1 MNDHDRKLAAQ
12 LQAQL
17 VKVLSPY
24 VGELGTQRTK
34 QAIED
39 TVQSAINDIANQVV
53 EAPPVVEVVEAPER
67 PGTYEIL
74 LHGAGPRTDAI
85 FRGLSDPGPPK
96 QPADPARL
104 LARLLHEEFDKE
116 SWGDIDPYWV
126 EMVANGL
133 DEPEDPDDC
142 DPDAVEEA
150 KNLKKVLDRVVSRLD
165 ELRLKEGK

>member
-1 MNDHDRKLAAQ
+1 MNDQDSRLTTQ
-12 LQAQL
+12 LREQL
-17 VKVLSPY
+17 KKILSPY
-24 VGELGTQRTK
+24 ISEPGTQRTK

-39 TVQSAINDIANQVV
+39 TVQSAISDIANQVG
-53 EAPPVVEVVEAPER
+53 EAPPVVEVVEAQER

-96 QPADPARL
+96 QPTDPARL

-116 SWGDIDPYWV
+116 SWGDIDPVWV
-126 EMVANGL
+126 GMVADGL

-150 KNLKKVLDRVVSRLD
+150 RSLKKVLDRVVSRLD
-165 ELRLKEGK
+165 ELRPKEGK